1 MSFPQYYKLLNIP
14 NKATQ
19 DQIRQ
24 AYKKESLKTHPDR
37 LPGGATPAQKKAAT
51 EKFQAVADAYYV
63 LSDAT
68 RRKEYD
74 HLYGS
79 RSSQRPS
86 GFGNAGTSS
95 NGFPGGFSSTGNA
108 GRKQN
113 TSSAPGFEADEEEEE
128 EDEYDESSQHE
139 ASGNFFKTF
148 ASMFGNATGFGGS
161 ASQAQGE
168 KEDEK
173 DPLHGGRPD
182 ANGVFGDVFEDMQLS
197 SAFSHRL
204 APEVANVRPFWSYVG
219 GAAGGVIGY
228 IVGNAPGA
236 VAGGLAGNR
245 LGAIRDA
252 KGKSVAQVFSNL
264 GSSQKAE
271 ILRALAFKVL
281 GTLS

>member
-1 MSFPQYYKLLNIP
+1 MQ
-14 NKATQ
+14 
-19 DQIRQ
+19 
-24 AYKKESLKTHPDR
+24 
-37 LPGGATPAQKKAAT
+37 
-51 EKFQAVADAYYV
+51 VADAYYV
-63 LSDAT
+63 LSDAR

-86 GFGNAGTSS
+86 GFSNSGTSS

-113 TSSAPGFEADEEEEE
+113 TSSAPGYEDDDEG

-148 ASMFGNATGFGGS
+148 ASMFGNAAGFGGG

-168 KEDEK
+168 KEDEQ

-182 ANGVFGDVFEDMQLS
+182 ANGVFGDVFEDMYVTLLYALFLLVLS
-197 SAFSHRL
+197 ADRVLSYRL

-236 VAGGLAGNR
+236 VAGGEFRDGALVALTFDNRINRSQGDIHCPLFHLLGLAGNR

-271 ILRALAFKVL
+271 VC
-281 GTLS
+281 S

>member
-1 MSFPQYYKLLNIP
+1 MSFPQYYKLL
-14 NKATQ
+14 

-24 AYKKESLKTHPDR
+24 AYKKESLRTHPDR

-63 LSDAT
+63 LSDAR

-86 GFGNAGTSS
+86 GFGNAGASS
-95 NGFPGGFSSTGNA
+95 NGFPGGFSSSGNS

-113 TSSAPGFEADEEEEE
+113 TSSAPGFEDDEED

-148 ASMFGNATGFGGS
+148 ASMFGNAAGFGGG

-168 KEDEK
+168 KEDEQ

-182 ANGVFGDVFEDMQLS
+182 ANGVFGDVFEDM
-197 SAFSHRL
+197 L

>member
-1 MSFPQYYKLLNIP
+1 MSFPQVSPPSTMLFRCHTKTSASSTVL
-14 NKATQ
+14 
-19 DQIRQ
+19 Q
-24 AYKKESLKTHPDR
+24 APSLRTHPDR

-63 LSDAT
+63 LSDAR

-79 RSSQRPS
+79 RSSQRTS
-86 GFGNAGTSS
+86 GFGNSGTSS

-108 GRKQN
+108 GRRQN
-113 TSSAPGFEADEEEEE
+113 TSSAPGFEDEEEEE
-128 EDEYDESSQHE
+128 EDDEYDESSQHE

-148 ASMFGNATGFGGS
+148 ASMFGNATGFGGG
-161 ASQAQGE
+161 ASQTQGE
-168 KEDEK
+168 KEDEN

-182 ANGVFGDVFEDMQLS
+182 ANGVFGDVFEDM
-197 SAFSHRL
+197 L

-236 VAGGLAGNR
+236 VAGG
-245 LGAIRDA
+245 
-252 KGKSVAQVFSNL
+252 KC
-264 GSSQKAE
+264 
-271 ILRALAFKVL
+271 
-281 GTLS
+281 